1 MTPNVVQAWDAELGY
16 SHVHL
21 ANRPPGGPVE
31 IPSGTTGGEPVWGV
45 WTVNP
50 IGQEGVWFIQHSM
63 LEWRSSAYGI
73 DPDDVETLLDVCFHE
88 WFFPNPNDPLI
99 VHDEVATQ
107 ILRETRDLPSVWTPG
122 VSDEARR
129 DAHLE
134 KIRLVK
140 ERVARGG
147 GGAQARSAGR
157 SALCRVRARVA
168 PIRPAGADQGP
179 HPARTPFA
187 LPGRSNTWSGRR
199 ATADGPVT
207 PTFELKP
214 PADVQ
219 RDGARVTEETPNLAL
234 ALSELRSAVELGF

>member
-1 MTPNVVQAWDAELGY
+1 M
-16 SHVHL
+16 
-21 ANRPPGGPVE
+21 
-31 IPSGTTGGEPVWGV
+31 
-45 WTVNP
+45 
-50 IGQEGVWFIQHSM
+50 WFIQHSM

-140 ERVARGG
+140 ERVARVE
-147 GGAQARSAGR
+147 AAPRQDRQD
-157 SALCRVRARVA
+157 ALLFVGSARVA
-168 PIRPAGADQGP
+168 PSDPLEPIKAHTRLDPIRVAGKKQY
-179 HPARTPFA
+179 
-187 LPGRSNTWSGRR
+187 LEWRR

-214 PADVQ
+214 PATFRGMVP
-219 RDGARVTEETPNLAL
+219 G
-234 ALSELRSAVELGF
+234 